1 MPAGQSLK
9 CPPQQ
14 AVFPRAAL
22 ATVQDVARVL
32 HPARGTSLSVKCSVS
47 GCACLTAAPCPAA
60 PSYDFRVQLHTL
72 ATKKGFDA
80 RPVSGIT
87 PDKCMP
93 SPQIE
98 LNEPLL
104 VQQDEAEHGHMHPS
118 ALLTAADVLRSLMQ
132 QGKEV
137 SPEGLHCPA
146 QLHQACCL
154 SHNTQHGKGQR
165 GSQAVVLL
173 ALSHLPQRPQ
183 SAGGG

>member
-1 MPAGQSLK
+1 MRLPDTPAH
-9 CPPQQ
+9 C
-14 AVFPRAAL
+14 R
-22 ATVQDVARVL
+22 
-32 HPARGTSLSVKCSVS
+32 
-47 GCACLTAAPCPAA
+47 AA

-137 SPEGLHCPA
+137 SLEGFALPA
-146 QLHQACCL
+146 QLHRACCL
-154 SHNTQHGKGQR
+154 SHGTQHGKER
-165 GSQAVVLL
+165 RASQVVVLL
-173 ALSHLPQRPQ
+173 ALSHLLRTLQ
-183 SAGGG
+183 SAGRG

>member
-1 MPAGQSLK
+1 MCFVHPFYDLKIDSWCLQPVTNLPFPAGCGPQA
-9 CPPQQ
+9 CPGSCPGH
-14 AVFPRAAL
+14 
-22 ATVQDVARVL
+22 L
-32 HPARGTSLSVKCSVS
+32 HPACSASLNVRLCGVWMLLPDTPAF
-47 GCACLTAAPCPAA
+47 CAAA

-137 SPEGLHCPA
+137 SPEGVHCP
-146 QLHQACCL
+146 L
-154 SHNTQHGKGQR
+154 SCIEPAT
-165 GSQAVVLL
+165 
-173 ALSHLPQRPQ
+173 
-183 SAGGG
+183 